1 MSSSSY
7 VSGPL
12 SPAEPCLA
20 AFAERLRAAIP
31 KAALPHAPAR

>member
-1 MSSSSY
+1 MLIERVQAGMSSSSY

-20 AFAERLRAAIP
+20 AFADRLRAAIS
-31 KAALPHAPAR
+31 